1 MEIIGIILLGIFIY
15 WLDGGSLKEAGLSRQ
30 EIKEH
35 RRGSYLIFLIPLFVI
50 GIISFVIY
58 LVLSLILDIDFFN
71 VLLSIVVLLGV
82 VIYGF
87 FFWLIWGK

>member
-35 RRGSYLIFLIPLFVI
+35 RRGNYLIFLISLFVI

>member
-15 WLDGGSLKEAGLSRQ
+15 WLDGGSLKESGLSRQ

-35 RRGSYLIFLIPLFVI
+35 RRGNYLIFLISLFVI